1 MRTPTVL
8 QEQDG
13 AWSMRRTLALLYAL
27 SSNVCLWVAAL
38 SGQIAGV
45 YAGLAA
51 MAAVLILLGY
61 TTVEGIRCLAGTIQG
76 HACGKED

>member
-1 MRTPTVL
+1 MRTPTVI

-61 TTVEGIRCLAGTIQG
+61 TTVEGIRRLAGELKG
-76 HACGKED
+76 SPCGTKD